1 MIEDNT
7 NQEVKYADMNQS
19 RHSNSNIKATKSLQ
33 EALKAGDKQSNN
45 SDSQLTRVMNE
56 FSKSFDIR
64 AVIFGTFYRCG
75 FDLHELT
82 SSEKQMIEII
92 QLYPY
97 LKNGEIWRDIQ
108 EEFEDQNLKPTSDDR
123 HWMETSVEESREQT

>member
-92 QLYPY
+92 
-97 LKNGEIWRDIQ
+97 
-108 EEFEDQNLKPTSDDR
+108 
-123 HWMETSVEESREQT
+123 